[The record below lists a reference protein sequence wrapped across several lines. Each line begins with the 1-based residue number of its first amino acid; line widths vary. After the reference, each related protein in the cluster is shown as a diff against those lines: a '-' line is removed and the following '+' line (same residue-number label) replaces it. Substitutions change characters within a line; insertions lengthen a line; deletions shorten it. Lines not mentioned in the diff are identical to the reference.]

1 MKRVFD
7 ISLSLFLLV
16 ILSPVLFLI
25 GLAVRIS
32 SSGPILHWGMR
43 IGRHNKR
50 FKMPKFRSMHLN
62 TPSVAT
68 ELLREP
74 KSWLT
79 PIGSFLRKTSLD
91 ELPQLWSILIG
102 DMTFVGPRPALFSQY
117 DLIERRTKFGVHL
130 LLPGLTG
137 LAQIEGRDQIS
148 LDEKISLDIEYL
160 NRRSFLFD
168 LYILSKTFLKIWN
181 TETVSH

>member
-1 MKRVFD
+1 
-7 ISLSLFLLV
+7 
-16 ILSPVLFLI
+16 
-25 GLAVRIS
+25 
-32 SSGPILHWGMR
+32 
-43 IGRHNKR
+43 
-50 FKMPKFRSMHLN
+50 MHLN